1 MEAMTTVQTFL
12 ETLGSI
18 ITEVIS
24 WLGEMLTF
32 ITTNPVIFVPM
43 LMFFVVGGVVGILM
57 RILRG

>member
-1 MEAMTTVQTFL
+1 MTTVSGFL
-12 ETLGSI
+12 TELGNI
-18 ITEVIS
+18 VTMVIS

-32 ITTNPVIFVPM
+32 VTANPVILVPL